1 MPKFNNIIENMF
13 EIDIK
18 THCLISLSVKLFML
32 NMGAH
37 IIFGVIRAALNT
49 SYIFQVNMI
58 FDMNISNLLKIV
70 LSYVKHSDF

>member
-18 THCLISLSVKLFML
+18 THCLISLSVKLFMF

-49 SYIFQVNMI
+49 SYLIYFKSI
-58 FDMNISNLLKIV
+58 
-70 LSYVKHSDF
+70 